1 MISTYVKCKHNK
13 KLHASNAVLYLL
25 ARKESC

>member
-13 KLHASNAVLYLL
+13 KLNASNPVLYLL
-25 ARKESC
+25 ARKELC

>member
-13 KLHASNAVLYLL
+13 KIHASNAVLYLL
-25 ARKESC
+25 ARKELC